1 MIFNRHGWAKHVF
14 LHRDFEAKRTHPM
27 FKNANESTRREFM
40 ALQKSIKE
48 QMVVVPCLKRI
59 SMTKKMFE
67 ELNPSQ
73 VSVVKWFNAWI
84 DNGWHHHKH
93 FICMGRQ
100 QLYMHGD
107 ADSGKTTFIN
117 KLLLR
122 GLEEEYI
129 WMPDQSAT
137 SRGFFLLYLYFYFLF
152 K

>member
-1 MIFNRHGWAKHVF
+1 
-14 LHRDFEAKRTHPM
+14 M
-27 FKNANESTRREFM
+27 FKNANESTRRDFM

-48 QMVVVPCLKRI
+48 RMVVVPCLKRI

-93 FICMGRQ
+93 K
-100 QLYMHGD
+100 QLYMYGD

-122 GLEEEYI
+122 GYHYI
-129 WMPDQSAT
+129 QLYK
-137 SRGFFLLYLYFYFLF
+137 SR
-152 K
+152 